1 MKDVYVNSLINSSY
15 ITFFSYAKDLL
26 QDYDEY
32 EKFIKGCEHAVRK
45 DDRYTAFIGEL
56 RANGFNRCA
65 ILGNIPTDDSKI
77 KLEMHHGPIF
87 NLFDICDIVTRALF
101 NRGEKEITTFKIAD
115 IVLTEHE
122 NYNIQ
127 VVMLSK
133 SPHVGNHKSNVFI
146 NIRASIGRVDR
157 FIDKYYDGM
166 QSSHKSYVR
175 RYMALCEKYKDSIDG
190 GLFDTAEHLTSFK

>member
-1 MKDVYVNSLINSSY
+1 MKNITINSLNNDSKIK
-15 ITFFSYAKDLL
+15 FFVSKKDLL

-45 DDRYTAFIGEL
+45 DDRYTAFVGEL
-56 RANGFNRCA
+56 RQNGFNRCA
-65 ILGNIPTDDSKI
+65 ILGNMNTDDSKI

-87 NLFDICDIVTRALF
+87 NLFDICDIVTRSLF
-101 NRGEKEITTFKIAD
+101 ARGDDHITTFHVAD

-133 SPHVGNHKSNVFI
+133 TPHTGGHKSDLFI

-157 FIDKYYDGM
+157 FIDKYMDGI
-166 QSSHKSYVR
+166 QRSHAMYVK
-175 RYMALCEKYKDSIDG
+175 RYLDQCKKYKVNIDN
-190 GLFDTAEHLTSFK
+190 GLFDVAEQLQGFK